1 LSFTLPPEAS
11 APTVVNRPHCAAA
24 LIWACA
30 SASSV
35 CTGPLHAQAGTA
47 PTESWNAPEA
57 LALIDRARHTRS
69 TLAVSGDLSSYRA
82 RLNGQIYFFIDPEV
96 GERHLIR
103 IDQIAAELAWEAPDR
118 LQQHVVGERS
128 EARLPVREFDYYP
141 DRLTLVPYGF
151 GNEIRVGSGRDVA
164 RVPHPLA
171 PAESAALGGEV
182 YDFQLGGSLT
192 LVVPGR
198 ESPLRIR
205 EVAVRPRDP
214 SRPGFVGT
222 LHLDEDSGSLVRTIF
237 TFTPASYVDPR
248 NDQVTV
254 EMDYALWED
263 RYWLPNLQRIEVR
276 REIPG
281 LDIGIGTII
290 RSVLRVSGY
299 ELNVP
304 IPNEIR
310 ARPPITF
317 APPESRAAFAFETG
331 LYDRLQLD
339 GLQNLILETDPRE
352 LRARAME
359 ILGRS
364 PPSGLSPFRFHLPN
378 LSSALRY
385 RRAEGLRVGVGGS
398 LEAAPGARLRGSG
411 GYAASS
417 ESLQLTASV
426 AAALG
431 PAWWTDVQVRV
442 RDTDDL
448 GLTPASAP
456 LLSSLAAL
464 VRGEDYTDPFEVTG
478 ASWGLERESADGGRL
493 RFQLGVERHRSLF
506 LELGSAPLD
515 RARAFRPVRPVADS
529 DFFVAGVTLLRLLEG
544 PLGGRGL
551 GTFEVT
557 GLQGQ
562 AGGGLA
568 FRSEVEER
576 WANASGSRELELRGV
591 GWAWAGDPLPQ
602 GHRLIGGRE
611 TLPGFPF
618 RVFYGTRAFAGSA
631 LASFDV
637 WRPFIGLRAGV
648 HGAFASG
655 GAPAVRG
662 AWATAPTDGLKTSV
676 SAGVSA
682 AWNLLHLDLARGLG
696 EGGEWQLLFSVDRGW
711 WEWF

>member
-1 LSFTLPPEAS
+1 L
-11 APTVVNRPHCAAA
+11 NRPLRAVA
-24 LIWACA
+24 IWTCA
-30 SASSV
+30 SASYLA
-35 CTGPLHAQAGTA
+35 TGELQAQADTA
-47 PTESWNAPEA
+47 PAEASWNAPEA
-57 LALIDRARHTRS
+57 LALVERARFARS
-69 TLAVSGDLSSYRA
+69 TLAASGDLLTYRA
-82 RLNGQIYFFIDPEV
+82 RLDGQIYFFVDPEV
-96 GERHLIR
+96 GQRHLIR

-128 EARLPVREFDYYP
+128 ETRLPVREFDYYP

-164 RVPHPLA
+164 RVVHPLA
-171 PAESAALGGEV
+171 PALPATGGEL
-182 YDFQLGGSLT
+182 YDFQLGGALT

-205 EVAVRPRDP
+205 ELSVRPRDP

-222 LHLDEDSGSLVRTIF
+222 LHVDEDSGSLVRTIF

-263 RYWLPNLQRIEVR
+263 RYWLPNVQRIEVR

-281 LDIGIGTII
+281 LDIGVGTII
-290 RSVLRVSGY
+290 RSVLRVGRY
-299 ELNVP
+299 ELNVA
-304 IPNEIR
+304 IPEDVR

-317 APPESRAAFAFETG
+317 APPESRGAFAFQTG
-331 LYDRLQLD
+331 LYDRLELD
-339 GLQNLILETDPRE
+339 GLQNLIVETDPRE

-378 LSSALRY
+378 ASSALRY

-398 LEAAPGARLRGSG
+398 LEVAPGATLRGAG

-417 ESLQLTASV
+417 EHLQLTAGV
-426 AAALG
+426 TAALG
-431 PAWWTDVQVRV
+431 PAWWTDVRVRL

-464 VRGEDYTDPFEVTG
+464 IRAEDYLDPFEVTG
-478 ASWGLERESADGGRL
+478 ASWGLERESATGTRVRVRL
-493 RFQLGVERHRSLF
+493 GIERHRSLF
-506 LELGSAPLD
+506 LELGAAPLD
-515 RARAFRPVRPVADS
+515 GSRTFRPVRPVAES
-529 DFFVAGVTLLRLLEG
+529 DFFVAGARALRLVDG

-551 GTFEVT
+551 GTLEVT
-557 GLQGQ
+557 GLQGK
-562 AGGGLA
+562 AGGGLGL
-568 FRSEVEER
+568 RGEIEQR
-576 WANASGSRELELRGV
+576 WANAAGSRDVELRAV

-602 GHRLIGGRE
+602 GHRLLGGRE

-618 RVFYGTRAFAGSA
+618 RTFSGTGAVAGSA
-631 LASFDV
+631 VASFDV
-637 WRPFIGLRAGV
+637 ARPFLRFRVGS
-648 HGAFASG
+648 H
-655 GAPAVRG
+655 G
-662 AWATAPTDGLKTSV
+662 AWANGGDAGVRAAWGSAPTDGFTTSV
-676 SAGVSA
+676 SAGVST
-682 AWNLLHLDLARGLG
+682 AWDLLHLDVARGLG

>member
-1 LSFTLPPEAS
+1 MKRPRRAVAIWAFAS
-11 APTVVNRPHCAAA
+11 AFCLA
-24 LIWACA
+24 
-30 SASSV
+30 
-35 CTGPLHAQAGTA
+35 TGELQGQAGTA
-47 PTESWNAPEA
+47 PADAPWNTPDA
-57 LALIDRARHTRS
+57 LALVERARFARS
-69 TLAVSGDLSSYRA
+69 TLAASGDLLSYRA
-82 RLNGQIYFFIDPEV
+82 RLDGQIYFFVDPEV

-128 EARLPVREFDYYP
+128 ETRLPVREFDYYP
-141 DRLTLVPYGF
+141 DRLTLIPYGF

-164 RVPHPLA
+164 RVVHPLA
-171 PAESAALGGEV
+171 PAMPTTGGEL

-205 EVAVRPRDP
+205 ELAVRPRDP

-222 LHLDEDSGSLVRTIF
+222 LHVDEDSGSLVRTTF

-248 NDQVTV
+248 NDQVAV

-263 RYWLPNLQRIEVR
+263 RYWLPNVQRIEVR

-281 LDIGIGTII
+281 LDIGVGTII

-299 ELNVP
+299 ELNVA
-304 IPNEIR
+304 IPEEVL

-317 APPESRAAFAFETG
+317 APPESRASFAFETG
-331 LYDRLQLD
+331 LYDRLELD
-339 GLQNLILETDPRE
+339 GLQNLIVETDPRE

-378 LSSALRY
+378 VSSALRY
-385 RRAEGLRVGVGGS
+385 RRAEGLRVGVGGA
-398 LEAAPGARLRGSG
+398 LEVAPGATIRGAG

-417 ESLQLTASV
+417 EDLQLTATV

-431 PAWWTDVQVRV
+431 PAWWADVRV
-442 RDTDDL
+442 RIRDTEDL

-456 LLSSLAAL
+456 LLSTIAAL
-464 VRGEDYTDPFEVTG
+464 VRAEDYMDPFGVTG
-478 ASWGLERESADGGRL
+478 ASWGLERESATGARV
-493 RFQLGVERHRSLF
+493 RFHLGIERHRSLV
-506 LELGSAPLD
+506 LQLDEAPLD
-515 RARAFRPVRPVADS
+515 RARTFRPVRQVAET
-529 DFFVAGVTLLRLLEG
+529 DFFVAGARAYRLVDAPG
-544 PLGGRGL
+544 GGRGL
-551 GTFEVT
+551 GTLEVT

-562 AGGGLA
+562 AGGGLG
-568 FRSEVEER
+568 FRGEIEER
-576 WANASGSRELELRGV
+576 WANASGSRDVEVRAI
-591 GWAWAGDPLPQ
+591 GWAWTGDSLPQ
-602 GHRLIGGRE
+602 GHRLLGGRE

-618 RVFYGTRAFAGSA
+618 RAFSGTRAIAGSA
-631 LASFDV
+631 VASFDV
-637 WRPFIGLRAGV
+637 ARPFLRVRAGA
-648 HGAFASG
+648 H
-655 GAPAVRG
+655 G
-662 AWATAPTDGLKTSV
+662 AWANGGDVGVRSSWGSGSTDGFKTSV
-676 SAGVSA
+676 SAGVST
-682 AWNLLHLDLARGLG
+682 AWDLLHLDVARGLG